1 MERPQELKK
10 TLGLFQLLAFGVA
23 GVLGASW
30 IYTNSALF
38 SEHGAGGVVL
48 GLAVAVVLAAFVAL
62 AYAELT
68 TAFPR
73 AGGEVVFSYI
83 ALGRRSS
90 FFTGWMLIGAYV
102 SSLAFYVTAFG
113 YLLERFFPSFAE
125 IPLYTINDETVTLP
139 ILGAGVILTLILLV
153 LNWFGVNIGGQVQL
167 VMFFGIIVIGVS
179 LAVVGFASGSPDNFF
194 PAYYADQNPLA
205 DTLRFIIP
213 SMTFLAG
220 FGLVAVL
227 AEDSKLTPKKTG
239 FTVVFTVIGAGLFY
253 CVVLAAT
260 AWVYPW
266 QEVADM
272 ELGTVSAFEMAGYT
286 LLSHGAYAI
295 AMLGLLTSFLG
306 LFVASS
312 RIIVAMGRAEM
323 LPSGLAK
330 LHPRHG
336 TPTNA
341 LLFTT
346 AVTLALGWIG
356 PGAIVWFLDTGG
368 VYLGLVWFMVVVA
381 KYKLPSRYPK
391 MDRPYV
397 SKFSWLPAIG
407 GIGALL
413 IIVWA
418 IVPGTGA
425 SLVWPAEYLMLGAWL
440 ILGVIMWMLSK
451 KKSRKE
457 SLGAMLGDEVYAQIA
472 PFEDDAEQI
481 HSATRES

>member
-1 MERPQELKK
+1 MEKPQELQK
-10 TLGLFQLLAFGVA
+10 TLGLLQLLAFGVA

-38 SEHGAGGVVL
+38 TEHGAGGVVF
-48 GLAVAVVLAAFVAL
+48 GLALAVVLAAFVAL

-83 ALGRRSS
+83 TLGRGSS

-113 YLLERFFPSFAE
+113 YLLARFFPFMEE
-125 IPLYTINDETVTLP
+125 IPLYTINGETVTLP
-139 ILGAGVILTLILLV
+139 ILAAGVLLTLLFLV

-167 VMFFGIIVIGVS
+167 VMFLGIVVIGLA
-179 LAVVGFASGSPDNFF
+179 LAVVGFTAGSPDNFF
-194 PAYYADQNPLA
+194 PAYAEDGSPLA

-213 SMTFLAG
+213 AMTFLAG

-227 AEDSKLTPKKTG
+227 AEDSKLTAKKTG
-239 FTVVFTVIGAGLFY
+239 MTVVFTVLGAGVFY
-253 CVVLAAT
+253 CLVLAAT
-260 AWVYPW
+260 AWVHPW
-266 QEVADM
+266 QEVAEMD
-272 ELGTVSAFEMAGYT
+272 LGTVSAFEAAGFP

-312 RIIVAMGRAEM
+312 RILVAMGRAEM
-323 LPSGLAK
+323 LPAGLAK

-341 LLFTT
+341 LIFTT
-346 AVTLALGWIG
+346 VVTLGLGWIG
-356 PGAIVWFLDTGG
+356 PGAVVWFLDTGG
-368 VYLGLVWFMVVVA
+368 VYLGLVWFMVVLA
-381 KYKLPSRYPK
+381 KYRLPKRYPEFE
-391 MDRPYV
+391 RPYV
-397 SKFSWLPAIG
+397 SKFHWLPAIG
-407 GIGALL
+407 GIGAVLV
-413 IIVWA
+413 IIWA
-418 IVPGTGA
+418 VVPGTGA
-425 SLVWPAEYLMLGAWL
+425 SLVWPAEYIMLGAWFL
-440 ILGVIMWMLSK
+440 LGIILWQLSR

-457 SLGAMLGDEVYAQIA
+457 SLEALLGDEAYRQVA
-472 PFEDDAEQI
+472 PYEETTQ
-481 HSATRES
+481 TERT